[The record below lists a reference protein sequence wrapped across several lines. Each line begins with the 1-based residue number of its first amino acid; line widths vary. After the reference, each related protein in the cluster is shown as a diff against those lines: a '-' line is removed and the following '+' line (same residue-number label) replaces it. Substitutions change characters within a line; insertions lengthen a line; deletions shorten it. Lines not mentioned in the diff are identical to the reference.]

1 MWALNFYFF
10 GVYGTRQLIPPG
22 PVPTA
27 HFFLG
32 SDSILK
38 YLDWTVFGKILYIGL
53 GSILNTLHIDL
64 YMYAKC

>member
-27 HFFLG
+27 HFF
-32 SDSILK
+32 
-38 YLDWTVFGKILYIGL
+38 FGIGQYFKILGL
-53 GSILNTLHIDL
+53 DGIWKNTLYWIGQ
-64 YMYAKC
+64 YFKYVTY